1 VTDTLT
7 AVAGDAMLIDR
18 FLPTFAFDIVE
29 SVVIDADV
37 ATTWRALLDTDL
49 MQVHTPLMDAAFWV
63 RGLPVRVTTALGRTP
78 PAAPPPASLKLG
90 GEIDL
95 EGWVGLG
102 TAEQREVAFGA
113 VGRFWEPNITWKQ
126 MASPEEFAAFDEP
139 GWGKIAANFSLRPYG
154 AHRTL
159 LSYEARTAT
168 PDPDSRRRFAR
179 YWRLVRPFVG
189 HIMRAALHEVRAIA
203 ERR

>member
-1 VTDTLT
+1 VTDTLIP
-7 AVAGDAMLIDR
+7 VAGDMLIDR
-18 FLPTFAFDIVE
+18 HLPRFDFDIVE

-37 ATTWRALLDTDL
+37 STTWRALLDTDL

-63 RGLPVRVTTALGRTP
+63 RGLPVRIASALGRTP
-78 PAAPPPASLKLG
+78 PPAPPPPTLKLG
-90 GEIDL
+90 GETQL

-102 TAEQREVAFGA
+102 IVAEREVAFGA

-126 MASPEEFAAFDEP
+126 VASPEEYAAFDEP

-154 AHRTL
+154 QHRTL
-159 LSYEARTAT
+159 VSYEARTAT
-168 PDPDSRRRFAR
+168 PDPDSRRRFSR

-189 HIMRAALHEVRAIA
+189 HIMRAALHEVRTSA